1 MASRGQLMV
10 SRSKAR
16 NQAPPLE
23 DRGKRKEVITIKCF
37 KCKFFTTN
45 KNFSKK
51 HMTLQHLMGRGH
63 KKMEK
68 FVALSTPNLLVST
81 LHRDED
87 EKGFT
92 EDSDSGSKESEISG
106 IDSLD
111 NDLETGGNHDRS
123 PERQISLNPGFLASP
138 PVTTQQNFV
147 TQTLNAENV
156 RNVHEARGEQRV
168 NNEQNDSERVGNH
181 EQQQNILFDMAF
193 LESPVATQHNFAENV
208 ENTQEAGNC
217 RRSISL
223 ESMRNIP
230 PPNNIRDMENGTYS
244 PGTRGTQRPAQSTF
258 FAENVTISPEGRNI
272 QRTTSTG
279 GIRNTPQRQ
288 AQKRNN
294 AGRKNL
300 YGGKKKM
307 SNVRDIGQFNTKYNA
322 HEKTKLLLKK
332 HAKELD
338 EHLLKLNNT
347 EVDGIKNAENG
358 FFIAY
363 KSAGKTFVAR
373 EGTFGKMFVEDEEYR
388 GSLIEEA
395 KVIDVQLNNS
405 VLTSMLKSQY
415 GASKTQ
421 NTPKKHKRKDY
432 KGVGAQTKKSK
443 AVEANK
449 ESETVDVSVEPRS
462 VQTSRKKTK
471 SQKANTEDTPTHSDD
486 SINNIISDTSG
497 NSDNS
502 WLRSMIHEETEPRK
516 QINSKPAKKQARQ
529 LFPYKCSECPSKYKT
544 QNGYEKHLREKHGL
558 I

>member
-1 MASRGQLMV
+1 MARGLGGHRGSLMV
-10 SRSKAR
+10 SAAKVKAKY
-16 NQAPPLE
+16 QAPPLE
-23 DRGKRKEVITIKCF
+23 KVITVKCF
-37 KCKFFTTN
+37 KHKFFSTN
-45 KNFSKK
+45 DDFLNK
-51 HMTLQHLMGRGH
+51 HMTIEHLMGRGF
-63 KKMEK
+63 KRMEK
-68 FVALSTPNLLVST
+68 FVALATPNLLVST
-81 LHRDED
+81 LHKDDD
-87 EKGFT
+87 EKILS
-92 EDSDSGSKESEISG
+92 EDSDDKA
-106 IDSLD
+106 DSLSEVSDIGVERLDEEDD
-111 NDLETGGNHDRS
+111 NLGILGTDCRS
-123 PERQISLNPGFLASP
+123 PEWQTDSP
-138 PVTTQQNFV
+138 LTAQQNIV
-147 TQTLNAENV
+147 SQTLNAENV
-156 RNVHEARGEQRV
+156 CEGRGE
-168 NNEQNDSERVGNH
+168 ERISH
-181 EQQQNILFDMAF
+181 DKSPEHHSSFDNAF
-193 LESPVATQHNFAENV
+193 LESPALNVDNTQAENIC
-208 ENTQEAGNC
+208 QW
-217 RRSISL
+217 SISPQN
-223 ESMRNIP
+223 MRNAP
-230 PPNNIRDMENGTYS
+230 PPNNLLN
-244 PGTRGTQRPAQSTF
+244 
-258 FAENVTISPEGRNI
+258 AENVTKSPEGRNM

-300 YGGKKKM
+300 YGGKKKIAA
-307 SNVRDIGQFNTKYNA
+307 VKDIGQFNTKYKA

-332 HAKELD
+332 HAKELG